1 MSSALDIPASS
12 LRPSTTDLLECL
24 RRPMEKVFGAS
35 ILSLRRTPSRYSTSF
50 GIENLE
56 LSFSDGSVVPVVF
69 KNLSPTALL
78 PEALQ
83 TRPDF
88 VYDPAREIEVYR
100 RLLRDTG
107 LGTAR
112 LYAARV
118 DPERDC
124 YWLFL
129 EKVDGVELYQV
140 EELEIWKQAARWLRA
155 FHDRFADA
163 VSAGP
168 PPPWLTRCDAG
179 WYRKWMNRAIRFSHP
194 RSRAALERLGSVH
207 EAVVERLSTLEVTV
221 LHGDFYASNVLTSRT
236 ESGLR
241 VCPVDWERASVGPR
255 LFDLG
260 SLTTGWHAEAA
271 AEIAQAYAG
280 SSDADLRSLA
290 FCRLQ
295 LCIQWLGWSPD
306 WRPPPEHRQDWLS
319 DALRLAAEL
328 GLT

>member
-1 MSSALDIPASS
+1 MSSALDIPVAG

-24 RRPMEKVFGAS
+24 RRPMEEVFGAS
-35 ILSLRRTPSRYSTSF
+35 ILSLSRTPSRYSTSF

-56 LSFSDGSVVPVVF
+56 VGFSDGSVVPVVF
-69 KNLSPTALL
+69 KNLTPGALL
-78 PEALQ
+78 PDALR

-100 RLLRDTG
+100 RLLADAD

-112 LYAARV
+112 VYAARV
-118 DPERDC
+118 DPEGDC

-129 EKVDGVELYQV
+129 EKVDGVELYQL
-140 EELEIWKQAARWLRA
+140 EELEIWKQAARWLRS

-163 VSAGP
+163 VPAGSQ
-168 PPPWLTRCDAG
+168 PPWLARYDAG
-179 WYRKWMNRAIRFSHP
+179 WYRQWMKRAIRFSHP
-194 RSRAALERLGSVH
+194 RFRAALERLGSVH
-207 EAVVERLSTLEVTV
+207 EAVVEHLSALQVTV

-236 ESGLR
+236 GCGLR
-241 VCPVDWERASVGPR
+241 VCPVDWERASVGPG

-260 SLTTGWHAEAA
+260 SLTTGWPAEVA

-280 SSDADLRSLA
+280 SSEADLRSLA

-306 WRPPPEHRQDWLS
+306 WRPPAEHRQEWLS
-319 DALRLAAEL
+319 DALRLAGEL
-328 GLT
+328 DLT